1 MRKKIDTITEQLNT
15 QFQAIDTSEM
25 SILKKAEE
33 SVLLLEAA
41 FEQLKNFIYGYTFE
55 SEAEEIHFFKEVK
68 PKMFHKLIYYRKIY
82 SFEALRPNGSISV
95 QKNYIEKE
103 LDHLKY
109 VFDKNIDFYKYYRSE
124 STHLDR
130 YYFLRGK
137 PDIQMILETF
147 YFERD
152 PKFSTSCDFK
162 VAKVLAN
169 ELLRIY
175 FNEELMALEH
185 PQHPQSDCYPSLKA
199 KETWTRNKTDLVELI
214 YAICEADCFN
224 FGRISRI
231 RLTEYFENVFNID
244 LGDVYHTYLTLRG
257 RVNRT
262 QFLDEL
268 KDKLIAKMDKDDSK

>member
-1 MRKKIDTITEQLNT
+1 M
-15 QFQAIDTSEM
+15 
-25 SILKKAEE
+25 
-33 SVLLLEAA
+33 
-41 FEQLKNFIYGYTFE
+41 
-55 SEAEEIHFFKEVK
+55 
-68 PKMFHKLIYYRKIY
+68 
-82 SFEALRPNGSISV
+82 RPNGSISV

-109 VFDKNIDFYKYYRSE
+109 VFDKNIDFYKYYRSG

-137 PDIQMILETF
+137 PDIQMTLETF

-162 VAKVLAN
+162 VAKILAN

-175 FNEELMALEH
+175 FNEELIALEQ
-185 PQHPQSDCYPSLKA
+185 PQHSQSDSYSSLKI

-224 FGRISRI
+224 FGRISRK
-231 RLTEYFENVFNID
+231 RLTEYLENVFNID

-268 KDKLIAKMDKDDSK
+268 KDKLIAKMDKDDRK